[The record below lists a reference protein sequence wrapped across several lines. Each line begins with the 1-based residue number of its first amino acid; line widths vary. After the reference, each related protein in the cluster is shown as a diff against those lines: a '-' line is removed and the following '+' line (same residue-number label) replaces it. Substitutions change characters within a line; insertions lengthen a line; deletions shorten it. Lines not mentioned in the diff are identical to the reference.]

1 MTIIYETE
9 FTKVGDFARDALTE
23 NMLIIFKQGAPADL
37 EDYCFIHS
45 HGELTTALQVGD
57 IAEFDGVAY
66 PITAIGDVASVN
78 LKELGHVTWRFDGA
92 TTAEYPGTIHILG
105 EIPSAV
111 KENSVLKIKRVEL

>member
-1 MTIIYETE
+1 MTIIYQTE
-9 FTKVGDFARDALTE
+9 FTKVGAFARDALAE
-23 NMLIIFKQGAPADL
+23 NMLITFKQGAPADL

-45 HGELTTALQVGD
+45 HGELISDLQVGD

-66 PITAIGDVASVN
+66 PVTAVGDVASFN

-92 TTAEYPGTIHILG
+92 TTAEYPGTIHVLG

-111 KENSVLKIKRVEL
+111 KENSVLKIKRAE